1 MPYYDTYKLDI
12 LQQYPI
18 FKQIGYTMGVRMKNY
33 TFDTIIESEVL
44 KNYLSRSVTAAFLT
58 HTRTLEDDL
67 RAIKNMG
74 VKFIGR
80 ASGIWYPDPE
90 DEEHFRKSRYL
101 ADRVHEVDSEIILQA
116 CIFEAVYRHIENFKI
131 PPYVFEAFRMETED
145 RGFDFEAMKFPEKPN
160 GFIWGEDGALPDISQ
175 IETRLWFYYRATRYI
190 DEGYEALHLGQIHLY
205 TANDP
210 GMVKMAD
217 LMDMIRSY
225 GKKHA
230 RRHKV
235 LMDAHSH
242 GISIRG
248 KLLLDYHAMPYTR
261 FPILDGVG
269 EKLVLVREGFSEGG
283 INPNGWSGD
292 VMPYLMEY
300 DNWGGKVLDD
310 FSAYSYEERA
320 WKDWWGY
327 DQIGWFANQDEES
340 QRRFLEYTYKWTAIN
355 NVNAYFQVPFRRT
368 LETAAL
374 LMKREDDGTWDVQ
387 DYYQI
392 NSKSKDCPMGFHQEE
407 TIKKL
412 WAMGDGLRNSAG
424 NPRNLLDYGAKDTY
438 DEKTG
443 MKLPEKVVVYGSFQP
458 YVGAVNND
466 SNSEVTRMYYI
477 GDNMYT
483 LSMVIPYAGEYDYA
497 VSTYGTLSATY
508 CYDGYPR
515 SGSSNKGFFKVK
527 MDNTV
532 VKFQYKFID
541 NVVTIDLFE
550 D

>member
-1 MPYYDTYKLDI
+1 MILSTYLFI
-12 LQQYPI
+12 AVSHLQA
-18 FKQIGYTMGVRMKNY
+18 GVIYSGGKMKNY
-33 TFDTIIESEVL
+33 KFDTIIEKEVL
-44 KNYLSRSVTAAFLT
+44 ENYLSRSVSAAFFI
-58 HTRTLEDDL
+58 HTKTLEDDL

-80 ASGIWYPDPE
+80 ASGIWYPDPD
-90 DEEHFRKSRYL
+90 DEEHFRKSKYL
-101 ADRVHEVDSEIILQA
+101 TDRVHEVDSEIILQA
-116 CIFEAVYRHIENFKI
+116 CVFEAVYRHIDNFKI
-131 PPYVFEAFRMETED
+131 PSYVFEDFGLEVEN
-145 RGFDFEAMKFPEKPN
+145 RGFRFEDMKFPEKPN

-175 IETRLWFYYRATRYI
+175 LEARLWFYYRATRYI
-190 DEGYEALHLGQIHLY
+190 DAGYEALHLGQIHLY

-210 GMVKMAD
+210 GMVKMAE
-217 LMDMIRSY
+217 LMDMIRTY

-261 FPILDGVG
+261 FPILDREG

-283 INPNGWSGD
+283 LNPNGWSGD

-310 FSAYSYEERA
+310 FDTCSYEERA

-327 DQIGWFANQDEES
+327 DQIGWFANQDEKG
-340 QRRFLEYTYKWTAIN
+340 QKNFLEYTYKWTAIN
-355 NVNAYFQVPFRRT
+355 NINAYFQVPFRRT
-368 LETAAL
+368 LETAAVP
-374 LMKREDDGTWDVQ
+374 MKREDNETLDVQ

-392 NSKSKDCPMGFHQEE
+392 NTKSKDCPMGFHQEE
-407 TIKKL
+407 TIKRL
-412 WAMGDGLRNSAG
+412 WAMGEGLRRKAG
-424 NPRNLLDYGAKDTY
+424 NPSNLLDYGAIDTY

-443 MKLPEKVVVYGSFQP
+443 MKLPEKIVVYGSFQP
-458 YVGAVNND
+458 YVGAVKND
-466 SNSEVTRMYYI
+466 SNSEITRMYYI
-477 GDNMYT
+477 GDNTYT

-508 CYDGYPR
+508 CYDTYPR
-515 SGSSNKGFFKVK
+515 SGSSNKGFFKVNK
-527 MDNTV
+527 DNTV
-532 VKFQYKFID
+532 VRFQYKFMD
-541 NVVTIDLFE
+541 NVVKIDLFE